1 MPGKIYFDFPG
12 SPVINKFLNFQACL
26 INYDFITHLDHSNDE
41 IPYLLKEMQ
50 IQNLTKVPGKYSWSP
65 VSKDELNWQ
74 TVPRGIAIDIYRHY
88 FIDFGEPYYHGLE
101 ITVL

>member
-1 MPGKIYFDFPG
+1 
-12 SPVINKFLNFQACL
+12 
-26 INYDFITHLDHSNDE
+26 
-41 IPYLLKEMQ
+41 MQ

-88 FIDFGEPYYHGLE
+88 YIDFGEPYYRGPD
-101 ITVL
+101 ITVP